1 MGFNGAGKSTL
12 VNLLGGLTYVTSGCL
27 KILQGTV
34 AEHAHEIGYLR
45 QNQI

>member
-34 AEHAHEIGYLR
+34 ADPA
-45 QNQI
+45 QW